1 MARQWEP
8 QSNTRLLRWLLD
20 YFASGPAALR
30 LLQASSVWG
39 LCWQGDTGGRSA
51 AFNAILTDQRSGAV
65 KQASCALQ
73 GDAGAAAAAE
83 PQGEPL
89 KPIQFKPRYASTSVQ
104 EELTPGRY

>member
-1 MARQWEP
+1 MVGVCAGKVTIGR
-8 QSNTRLLRWLLD
+8 
-20 YFASGPAALR
+20 
-30 LLQASSVWG
+30 
-39 LCWQGDTGGRSA
+39 RSA
-51 AFNAILTDQRSGAV
+51 ASKALLADRRSGAV
-65 KQASCALQ
+65 KQARCALQ